1 MSKTIWIKNI
11 AWAILWDE
19 SAGEHV
25 YQRKVEVVF
34 QDDKIVYIGP
44 EYSGDFDEVIEG
56 DDLLVM
62 PGLINIHSHAAHEP
76 AEKGVREEH
85 YSPKFHSGLYERMAS
100 FWMDADGYRAAAE
113 VAYCELLKSGVTTV
127 VDWSVPFVGWIDAM
141 AKSGLRGYITPE
153 FVSSTWKPVG
163 DGELGYLYKE
173 DGGSGDYEAC
183 LRIIEAA
190 ENHESGRLSGAI
202 GPGQIDTC
210 SEELLRDSFAVAQST
225 DRPFMVHIA
234 QLTLEFHSMVEQYGR
249 TPIQYAHDLGLL
261 GPTTVLGHAIFI
273 DEHSSIAAREA
284 KVDLDLIAQSGS
296 SVAHCPT
303 GFARGGIALESIAR
317 YRSAGI
323 NLGIGTDQSPHNLI
337 EEMRAAIIAG
347 RMAGDNMRDLGA
359 AEGLRMATVG
369 GAKALNRND
378 LGKLAEGMKA
388 DIVLVDLADISM
400 RPVRDPLL
408 NLIYHAADRGV
419 KDVYVNGEKVLGD
432 GVVLTIDNQDS
443 VRRLEEAQRMM
454 LGQVQEFDYAGR
466 TIDEMAPLSLP
477 LRM

>member
-1 MSKTIWIKNI
+1 MSKTTWIKHM

-19 SAGEHV
+19 DTDQHV
-25 YQRKVEVVF
+25 YARHSNLVF
-34 QDDKIVYIGP
+34 RDDQIIFIGP
-44 EYSGDFDEVIEG
+44 EYSGEFDLVIEG
-56 DDLLVM
+56 KNLLVM

-85 YSPKFHSGLYERMAS
+85 YSPKFLSGLYERMAS
-100 FWMDADGYRAAAE
+100 FWMEAEGYSAAAE

-127 VDWSVPFVGWIDAM
+127 VDWSVPFEGWVEAM

-163 DGELGYLYKE
+163 DGELDYAYKE
-173 DGGSGDYEAC
+173 DGGKGDLEAA

-210 SEELLRDSFAVAQST
+210 SQDLLRDSYAVAQST

-234 QLTLEFHSMVEQYGR
+234 QLRLEFHSMVERHGM
-249 TPIQYAHDLGLL
+249 TPIQYADSLGLL

-273 DEHSSIAAREA
+273 DEHSSIPERET
-284 KVDLDLIAQSGS
+284 KVDLDFIAQSGS

-317 YRSAGI
+317 YRRAGI

-347 RMAGDNMRDLGA
+347 RMAGDSIRELGA
-359 AEGLRMATVG
+359 AEVLRMATVG
-369 GAKALNRND
+369 GASALNRSD
-378 LGKLAEGMKA
+378 IGKLAEGMKA
-388 DIVLVDLADISM
+388 DVVLVDLSASSM

-419 KDVYVNGEKVLGD
+419 KDVYVDGEKVLGD
-432 GVVLTIDNQDS
+432 GVVLTIDYEDAL
-443 VRRLEEAQRMM
+443 RRLEQSQRMM
-454 LGQVQEFDYAGR
+454 LGQVQDYDYAKR
-466 TIDEMAPLSLP
+466 TIEEMVPFSLP
-477 LRM
+477 VRR